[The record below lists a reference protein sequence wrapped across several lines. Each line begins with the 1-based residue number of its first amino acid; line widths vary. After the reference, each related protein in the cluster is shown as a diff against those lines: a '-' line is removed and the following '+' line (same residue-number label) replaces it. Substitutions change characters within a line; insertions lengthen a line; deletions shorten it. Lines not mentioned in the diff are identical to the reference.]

1 MADAFVSRYKG
12 DDWIFTFQY
21 RQGEAQGC
29 RPVNLTGYTIKGQLL
44 VGANAPVDLTATSA
58 MIDALKGRFKI
69 VVPDASTTGLIAD
82 SPAKTSGFSHR
93 VRANVLDPDGNI
105 VTLGVVPVRVLAP

>member
-1 MADAFVSRYKG
+1 MTDTFVTRYKG
-12 DDWIFTFQY
+12 DDWILTFQY

-29 RPVNLTGYTIKGQLL
+29 RPINLTGYTIKGQLL
-44 VGANAPVDLTATSA
+44 VGSAAPVDLTASSV

-69 VVPDASTTGLIAD
+69 VVPDASTSGLTPD
-82 SPAKTSGFSHR
+82 SPTKTSGFAHR

-105 VTLGVVPVRVLAP
+105 ITLGVVPVRVLAP